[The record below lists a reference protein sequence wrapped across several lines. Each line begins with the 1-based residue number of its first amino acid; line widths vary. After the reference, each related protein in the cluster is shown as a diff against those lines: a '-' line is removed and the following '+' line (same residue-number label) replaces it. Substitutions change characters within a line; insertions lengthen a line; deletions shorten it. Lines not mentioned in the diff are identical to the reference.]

1 MSDTQNEVIEG
12 IERELARRNNITSEV
27 VSSMSTREVILL
39 TFSEFKKTM
48 AVTQAGLVNL
58 SGQVEQHI
66 AETDRNLEIRDE
78 RIEVLERKLDQV
90 ISGYFSVESTMSDE
104 FRAEKDRFERTVGLE
119 PVHVRDECSTEE
131 MMEAYTAT
139 LRKLGIPQQ
148 QLSKFVIMRV
158 FKTKNDKHPERMYA
172 EFDTT
177 APVKIINRLV
187 GNREGI
193 KIQAWLGYQ
202 PIFDMYDPL
211 GKLGFNLREQ
221 GRAMKRGIYTQIKF
235 VGNKLKLE
243 VRIEGIKD
251 GYFLPPHITTPED
264 AIKYVTDRGTED
276 RKRRR
281 SEAPLSSYWRQ
292 KKSTDSSRTRHS
304 VLKKKPKVSELED
317 SKERERRSS
326 ESEAGYENVSEKVG
340 NAFLQIGGSS
350 LKSDYFG
357 KIPGSDLKSGLTSYH
372 QTAKVPALT
381 TPAPAK
387 HNSRKCPVKPQK
399 KCTTTPKKECK
410 QVLMTVTEDVC
421 VPVSVSKPRQNC
433 KMVPREEC
441 QIMEM
446 EESYQHCSVISDPS
460 ERTERR
466 CSQQIKEKKIE
477 VCQDVT
483 MPRDTQSYSEVSVD
497 RPSVKCETHMKNI
510 ELKEISADIEV
521 QLPREECHVV
531 EEGSDTADT
540 DVDDCPKRPKTRP
553 ASVSD
558 PGPSCF

>member
-1 MSDTQNEVIEG
+1 MSDTQNKVTEG
-12 IERELARRNNITSEV
+12 IERELARRNNITSEE

-139 LRKLGIPQQ
+139 LRKLGLPQQ

-158 FKTKNDKHPERMYA
+158 FKTKNDKHQERMYA

-264 AIKYVTDRGTED
+264 AIKYVKDRGTED
-276 RKRRR
+276 RRRRR
-281 SEAPLSSYWRQ
+281 SEA
-292 KKSTDSSRTRHS
+292 
-304 VLKKKPKVSELED
+304 
-317 SKERERRSS
+317 
-326 ESEAGYENVSEKVG
+326 EASEKVG

-350 LKSDYFG
+350 FKSDYFG
-357 KIPGSDLKSGLTSYH
+357 KIPGSDLKSGSTSYH
-372 QTAKVPALT
+372 QTDKLPALT

-387 HNSRKCPVKPQK
+387 HNSRKCSVKPQK

-410 QVLMTVTEDVC
+410 QV
-421 VPVSVSKPRQNC
+421 R
-433 KMVPREEC
+433 
-441 QIMEM
+441 
-446 EESYQHCSVISDPS
+446 
-460 ERTERR
+460 
-466 CSQQIKEKKIE
+466 
-477 VCQDVT
+477 
-483 MPRDTQSYSEVSVD
+483 
-497 RPSVKCETHMKNI
+497 
-510 ELKEISADIEV
+510 
-521 QLPREECHVV
+521 
-531 EEGSDTADT
+531 
-540 DVDDCPKRPKTRP
+540 
-553 ASVSD
+553 
-558 PGPSCF
+558 

>member
-1 MSDTQNEVIEG
+1 MSDTQNKVTEG
-12 IERELARRNNITSEV
+12 IERELARRNNITSEE

-48 AVTQAGLVNL
+48 AVTQSGLVNL

-264 AIKYVTDRGTED
+264 AIKYVKDRGTED

-281 SEAPLSSYWRQ
+281 SEAEAPLSSYWRQ
-292 KKSTDSSRTRHS
+292 NHR
-304 VLKKKPKVSELED
+304 
-317 SKERERRSS
+317 
-326 ESEAGYENVSEKVG
+326 
-340 NAFLQIGGSS
+340 
-350 LKSDYFG
+350 
-357 KIPGSDLKSGLTSYH
+357 TSYH

-387 HNSRKCPVKPQK
+387 HNSRKCSVKPQK
-399 KCTTTPKKECK
+399 KCTNTPKKESK
-410 QVLMTVTEDVC
+410 QVPMTVTEDVC

-477 VCQDVT
+477 ACQDVT
-483 MPRDTQSYSEVSVD
+483 MPRDTQSCSEVSVD

-510 ELKEISADIEV
+510 ELKEISVDIEV

-558 PGPSCF
+558 PGPRCF

>member
-66 AETDRNLEIRDE
+66 AETDRNLKIRDE

-139 LRKLGIPQQ
+139 LRKLGLPQQ

-158 FKTKNDKHPERMYA
+158 FKTKNDKHQERMYA

-264 AIKYVTDRGTED
+264 AIKYVKDRGTED
-276 RKRRR
+276 RRRRR
-281 SEAPLSSYWRQ
+281 SEA
-292 KKSTDSSRTRHS
+292 
-304 VLKKKPKVSELED
+304 
-317 SKERERRSS
+317 
-326 ESEAGYENVSEKVG
+326 EASEKVG

-350 LKSDYFG
+350 FKSDYFG
-357 KIPGSDLKSGLTSYH
+357 KIPGSDLKSGSTSYH
-372 QTAKVPALT
+372 QTDKLPALT

-387 HNSRKCPVKPQK
+387 HNSRKCSVKPQK

-410 QVLMTVTEDVC
+410 QVPMTVTEDVC

-483 MPRDTQSYSEVSVD
+483 MPRDIQSCSEVSVD

-540 DVDDCPKRPKTRP
+540 DGDDCPKRPKTRP

-558 PGPSCF
+558 PGPRCF